1 MNRGNEMSWTEQLLE
16 QELPA
21 SSEQYTRYRNQL
33 SERLRRM
40 KREVKTMRV
49 LCQIA
54 WSVTALLLLLGAVV
68 DFNRD
73 LVSDFTRLSLIAATV
88 ISLAGAT
95 ALLVIYL
102 LNYRSRVSRGV
113 QEVILLDLQRQLSE
127 LRSLQ
132 SSGKQAVNERQ
143 EPKATKAGGK

>member
-1 MNRGNEMSWTEQLLE
+1 MNRSNEKSWMEQLLE

-49 LCQIA
+49 LCTIA
-54 WSVTALLLLLGAVV
+54 WSVFGLLMLLGAVV

-73 LVSDFTRLSLIAATV
+73 LVSDFTRLSLMAATV
-88 ISLAGAT
+88 MSLAGAT

-113 QEVILLDLQRQLSE
+113 QEAILLDLQRQLSE